1 MNEAYHTCPFKG
13 INAQMIE
20 TEVLNTCKA
29 YCNNQSF
36 HDKLNETILKA
47 LKRQQMKHRQS
58 HLTQEQL
65 IEKLAQNQIDIETF
79 KHLSAGSESEER
91 YSNYSHKQ
99 ITKTIRHIIKDKLTL
114 ETIAPFIDCIN
125 ITQTKQLQGIY
136 FKNRPLNIV
145 EQSHLI
151 ISERNEVV

>member
-1 MNEAYHTCPFKG
+1 
-13 INAQMIE
+13 MIE

-47 LKRQQMKHRQS
+47 LKQQQMKHRQS

-79 KHLSAGSESEER
+79 KRLSTSSESEER
-91 YSNYSHKQ
+91 YSNYPPNQ
-99 ITKTIRHIIKDKLTL
+99 ITEATRHVIKNKLTL
-114 ETIAPFIDCIN
+114 EDIATLIDDII

-136 FKNRPLNIV
+136 FKNSHSISLNN
-145 EQSHLI
+145 LI
-151 ISERNEVV
+151 

>member
-1 MNEAYHTCPFKG
+1 
-13 INAQMIE
+13 MIE

-47 LKRQQMKHRQS
+47 LKQQQMKHRQS

-65 IEKLAQNQIDIETF
+65 IKKLAQNQIDIETF
-79 KHLSAGSESEER
+79 KRLSTSSESEER
-91 YSNYSHKQ
+91 YSNYSPNQ
-99 ITKTIRHIIKDKLTL
+99 ITEATRHVIKNKLTL
-114 ETIAPFIDCIN
+114 EDIATLIDDII

-136 FKNRPLNIV
+136 FKNSHSISLNN
-145 EQSHLI
+145 LI
-151 ISERNEVV
+151 

>member
-29 YCNNQSF
+29 YCDNQSF

-47 LKRQQMKHRQS
+47 LKHQQMKHRQS

-65 IEKLAQNQIDIETF
+65 IENWHKIKLI
-79 KHLSAGSESEER
+79 SR
-91 YSNYSHKQ
+91 
-99 ITKTIRHIIKDKLTL
+99 R
-114 ETIAPFIDCIN
+114 
-125 ITQTKQLQGIY
+125 
-136 FKNRPLNIV
+136 LNIYLLALKV
-145 EQSHLI
+145 KNVTLI
-151 ISERNEVV
+151 IHINKLPKQSVI